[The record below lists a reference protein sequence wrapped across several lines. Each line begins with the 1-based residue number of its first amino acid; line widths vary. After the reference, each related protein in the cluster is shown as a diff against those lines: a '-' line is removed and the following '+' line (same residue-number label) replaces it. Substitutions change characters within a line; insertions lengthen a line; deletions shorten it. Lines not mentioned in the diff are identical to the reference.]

1 MVPAH
6 PEATMLSIT
15 ASRNKNL
22 DNETN
27 TEKTTQHRAVA
38 ARLPASMQNA
48 NLPTVR
54 LRPDRA
60 PDMSLLFQ
68 DAAFGLGLCP
78 AAPLLRT
85 ALPLGPRPPRGA
97 GWRTHRTRWRTTRQT
112 RPAGPTAV
120 ESSLPQ
126 KRPGHKIKKN
136 HASQTQPSLTTF
148 VNVVMA
154 SQLCSTI
161 SECQCAVTV
170 FIDLLHDLAVV
181 HVLLILTDLVRAI
194 RACVVCHLV

>member
-27 TEKTTQHRAVA
+27 TEKKTQHRAVA
-38 ARLPASMQNA
+38 TRLPASMQNA

-68 DAAFGLGLCP
+68 DAAFGQGLCP

-97 GWRTHRTRWRTTRQT
+97 GWRRHRTRWRTTRQA
-112 RPAGPTAV
+112 RRAGPTVV

-126 KRPGHKIKKN
+126 RCPRHKIKKK
-136 HASQTQPSLTTF
+136 QTTLAKPNPHQRRL
-148 VNVVMA
+148 
-154 SQLCSTI
+154 ST
-161 SECQCAVTV
+161 S
-170 FIDLLHDLAVV
+170 
-181 HVLLILTDLVRAI
+181 
-194 RACVVCHLV
+194 